1 MRKRKL
7 LPTLLGVTLVSAI
20 VLYVAFYFVF
30 LDFLVDLWWFS
41 SLEFEAYFWLR
52 LLYRFV
58 FSGAVTLFFF
68 GIFQF
73 HFPGSC

>member
-7 LPTLLGVTLVSAI
+7 LPALAGFTIVSAI
-20 VLYVAFYFVF
+20 ILYVAFYFVF
-30 LDFLVDLWWFS
+30 LDFFVDLWWFR

-58 FSGAVTLFFF
+58 
-68 GIFQF
+68 
-73 HFPGSC
+73 